1 MKTSKLSGFRSG
13 SNRAFRMEEDRKFNK
28 ALGVLFH
35 RNDSNKLTDEAIKA
49 CRMIDVHPED
59 LLHKGADYFMREGA
73 VKVSEEIAEVRYKH
87 FMTKRT
93 ANILRVYDYMLL
105 AGMLRGN

>member
-1 MKTSKLSGFRSG
+1 
-13 SNRAFRMEEDRKFNK
+13 MEEDRKFNK

-59 LLHKGADYFMREGA
+59 LLHKSADYFMREGR
-73 VKVSEEIAEVRYKH
+73 SR
-87 FMTKRT
+87 FQKRLQKFVT
-93 ANILRVYDYMLL
+93 RIS
-105 AGMLRGN
+105 